1 MTPRLLT
8 ALLTACLFTAPVG
21 AQESSVLAGRVLS
34 ANARTPIADAIL
46 RIAGTNVSAVSAF
59 DGRFTLRGLPVG
71 ANTLQVGHADYGE
84 HEMVLA
90 VSRPDERFT
99 VEIHL
104 ARQGMSVEIVDAAP
118 GPQPTP
124 DEFAASIPVI
134 VTEATLVAPATAP
147 ANRAGSLLERE
158 RILQLAGSSQNVG
171 DLIRRALPTLQQRT
185 FDGAVGD
192 LLCLEFRGTQGRS
205 MSETRAQG
213 TCNHPQVYMD
223 GVPLVDPAAAYRM
236 TSFDGLDW
244 IQAIP
249 PGEAGAQFGAA
260 TYGVIVIATTASRGR
275 TGSMSPYGSLLASR
289 RTSFD
294 WSQDPNGHPF
304 LRSFL
309 GAALGNLAGLAAGL
323 EVGRQCVFIE
333 DGTRELD
340 TTCPRAGLAGA
351 GLVAIALPALGSAMG
366 SHFGGRTSLSEG
378 KWLPALA
385 GAAMAIVPGTPSP
398 SPQWVRAWNRPPP
411 PERYS
416 SWWGPPC
423 SPPSRTGSSGTSEH
437 AESLPSRSAGHPRGT
452 AAYHRVRSADGRRLP
467 CFCTP
472 ARNA

>member
-1 MTPRLLT
+1 MTSRLLT
-8 ALLTACLFTAPVG
+8 SLLTACLCTAPVG
-21 AQESSVLAGRVLS
+21 AQESSLLTGTVLAAESGLPV
-34 ANARTPIADAIL
+34 ADAIL
-46 RIAGTNVSAVSAF
+46 RIAGTNVSSVS
-59 DGRFTLRGLPVG
+59 DEEGRFVLRGLPVG
-71 ANTLQVGHADYGE
+71 ANTLEVRHPEFGE
-84 HEMVLA
+84 HSVAVA
-90 VSRPDERFT
+90 VSRPGERFT
-99 VEIHL
+99 VDVRL
-104 ARQGMSVEIVDAAP
+104 STRGMSVEIVGAAP
-118 GPQPTP
+118 GAQSTP
-124 DEFAASIPVI
+124 DDPAATIPVI
-134 VTEATLVAPATAP
+134 VTEATLVAPIAAP
-147 ANRAGSLLERE
+147 ASRAGSLLERE

-236 TSFDGLDW
+236 TSFEGLDW

-275 TGSMSPYGSLLASR
+275 TGSMSPYRSLLASR

-309 GAALGNLAGLAAGL
+309 GAALGNLAGLVAGL

-340 TTCPRAGLAGA
+340 TTCPKAGLAGA
-351 GLVAIALPALGSAMG
+351 GLVAIALPALGSATG

-378 KWLPALA
+378 RWLPSLV
-385 GAAMAIVPGTPSP
+385 GAAMAIVPGYAFSLTT
-398 SPQWVRAWNRPPP
+398 V
-411 PERYS
+411 
-416 SWWGPPC
+416 
-423 SPPSRTGSSGTSEH
+423 GSGVKPT
-437 AESLPSRSAGHPRGT
+437 T
-452 AAYHRVRSADGRRLP
+452 AAGKVLLVVGTPLFTALADRLFRSMRAP
-467 CFCTP
+467 
-472 ARNA
+472 

>member
-1 MTPRLLT
+1 MTMPRFLPAFLS
-8 ALLTACLFTAPVG
+8 ALVLAAPAT
-21 AQESSVLAGRVLS
+21 AQESSLLTGTVLAAESGLPV
-34 ANARTPIADAIL
+34 PDAIL
-46 RIAGTNVSAVSAF
+46 RIAGTNVSSVS
-59 DGRFTLRGLPVG
+59 DEEGRFVLRGLPVG
-71 ANTLQVGHADYGE
+71 ANTLEVRHPDFGDHSVA
-84 HEMVLA
+84 VA
-90 VSRPDERFT
+90 VSRPGERFT
-99 VEIHL
+99 VEVRL
-104 ARQGMSVEIVDAAP
+104 SPQGMSVDVVDAAP
-118 GPQPTP
+118 GPQSTP
-124 DEFAASIPVI
+124 DEIATSIPVI
-134 VTEATLVAPATAP
+134 VTEATMVAPATAP

-185 FDGAVGD
+185 FDGAAGD

-236 TSFDGLDW
+236 TSFEGLDW

-275 TGSMSPYGSLLASR
+275 AGSMSPYGSLLASR

-304 LRSFL
+304 LRSLL
-309 GAALGNLAGLAAGL
+309 GATLGNLAGLAAGL

-340 TTCPRAGLAGA
+340 TTCPKAGLAGA

-366 SHFGGRTSLSEG
+366 SHFGGRTSVSEG
-378 KWLPALA
+378 RWLPALA
-385 GAAMAIVPGTPSP
+385 GAAMAIVPGYAFSLTT
-398 SPQWVRAWNRPPP
+398 V
-411 PERYS
+411 
-416 SWWGPPC
+416 
-423 SPPSRTGSSGTSEH
+423 GSGVEQT
-437 AESLPSRSAGHPRGT
+437 T
-452 AAYHRVRSADGRRLP
+452 AAGKVLLVVGTPLFTALADRL
-467 CFCTP
+467 FRELR
-472 ARNA
+472 AR